1 MMSSV
6 ELSEETLG
14 RLLGLKN
21 HWSFTYRRVTNPDV
35 VKMIEEFKL
44 RVFGYNSYTP
54 LEEIERTAKSKSREQ
69 LEKENERFANGLRE
83 LLKSGHDFEPEY
95 TLDEHIRKMIEV
107 IDQGEDIPPP
117 MF

>member
-1 MMSSV
+1 MSSV
-6 ELSEETLG
+6 ELSEETLR
-14 RLLGLKN
+14 RLMELKN
-21 HWSFTYRRVTNPDV
+21 HWSYTYRKVTNPDV

-54 LEEIERTAKSKSREQ
+54 VDEIEGIAKSKSREQ
-69 LEKENERFANGLRE
+69 LEKENDRFSSGMRE

-95 TLDEHIRKMIEV
+95 TIDEHIRKMVEL
-107 IDQGEDIPPP
+107 IDQSDEIPPP

>member
-1 MMSSV
+1 MSSV
-6 ELSEETLG
+6 ELSEETLR
-14 RLLGLKN
+14 RLMEMKN
-21 HWSFTYRRVTNPDV
+21 HWSYTYRRVTNPDV

-54 LEEIERTAKSKSREQ
+54 VDEIEEIAKSKSREQ
-69 LEKENERFANGLRE
+69 LEKENERFANGIRE
-83 LLKSGHDFEPEY
+83 LLKKDYDFEPEY

-107 IDQGEDIPPP
+107 IDQGDEIPPP

>member
-1 MMSSV
+1 MGSV
-6 ELSEETLG
+6 ELSEETLR
-14 RLLGLKN
+14 RLMALKN
-21 HWSFTYRRVTNPDV
+21 HWSYTYRRVTNPDV

-54 LEEIERTAKSKSREQ
+54 VDEIEENAKSKSREQ
-69 LEKENERFANGLRE
+69 LEKENDRFANGMME

-95 TLDEHIRKMIEV
+95 TLDAHIGKMVEV
-107 IDQGEDIPPP
+107 IDQGDEIPPP